1 MSWLSKPTLLLLM
14 AVLQL
19 QALLWLCPVSVSA
32 QLLLPGLV
40 LPAIPSGCSVVFAP
54 GSAFSDTATRTSI
67 SNSQLQQPLIDT
79 QSSADVNAVA
89 YHLHSSDCGVQLY
102 STVGGTEDNQ
112 QPTTPTFTLNGT
124 AAQSFVVLQP
134 LTPDFNA
141 ETGGIYVLTLTAS
154 MGGISVYNTATGV
167 SLQVALLNC
176 AAGTF
181 GVQASAIT
189 SSSAYSLGPT
199 IPAACAA
206 VGGTPFV
213 DGPSFALN
221 HPGDGTEM
229 SYAVTASG
237 SVQANA
243 VAIHLLGSSYYK
255 QVILS
260 LRYGSEYP
268 QATVLLDAPATGV
281 YAAPLSDTLT
291 LQGNSFSVLLLDQA
305 NNPGDLLFGGSRD
318 LPQLQLLYCDTSA
331 FTAQGGSVP
340 AVVCPVS
347 SSTGSSSAVSSSV
360 RSSSALS
367 SSRVSSSARSSSVF
381 SSSAVSSS
389 RVSSS
394 VVSSSAV
401 SSSRVSSSVR
411 SSSAGSSSAVSSSPA
426 SSSAVS
432 SSAVSSSAV
441 SSSVPSSSAAASSS
455 SSSSS
460 TSAAAF
466 SDPRF
471 RGFWGQSFYV
481 EGVVG
486 GVYSLLSS
494 QAVQVNARFTYRS
507 NVSCPQQDG
516 HDVSNCFQEAGTYF
530 GSLAVRAS
538 TGDWLRVV
546 GGGVAAGF
554 AEVSI
559 NGQRPVQVGD
569 SVDVGHTQ
577 GQGSGEDTATTT
589 LASTTTTT
597 TTTTTSLPSAETSL
611 RAGPQLARLQQL
623 LRGAGGVEGVDGVD
637 GAAAAGQPH
646 ALRSSSPQVQQA
658 AAASSTSPSLPLLHV
673 TRLSAR
679 QLRVQAGDYTL
690 HIDNMDGYVDLAA
703 VDVQCWACLEQG
715 HLSLDGLLGQTWQ
728 ATARIVHDVEGVEQF
743 RVVGDDEAGCS
754 SAVHDRH
761 CSAAA

>member
-1 MSWLSKPTLLLLM
+1 MSRVLLVLV
-14 AVLQL
+14 AALQL
-19 QALLWLCPVSVSA
+19 HALLWLCPLPASA

-40 LPAIPSGCSVVFAP
+40 LPAIPSSCTLVP
-54 GSAFSDTATRTSI
+54 GTPGFSDTLTRTVI
-67 SNSQLQQPLIDT
+67 SNTDMTQVLQAASLDDFD
-79 QSSADVNAVA
+79 DVNTVA
-89 YHLHSSDCGVQLY
+89 YHLYSSDCGVQLY

-134 LTPDFNA
+134 LSPTFDVPQGV
-141 ETGGIYVLTLTAS
+141 GGFTVDLFAS
-154 MGGISVYNTATGV
+154 MGSISVYDTADLLGV
-167 SLQVALLNC
+167 QVALLNC
-176 AAGTF
+176 PDDMF
-181 GVQASAIT
+181 GVQASAIST
-189 SSSAYSLGPT
+189 YGTYSLGPT
-199 IPAACAA
+199 IPAACAE
-206 VGGTPFV
+206 VVGTPFV
-213 DGPSFALN
+213 DGPSFNLT
-221 HPGDGTEM
+221 GDSGGM
-229 SYAVTASG
+229 VSYAVTASG

-243 VAIHLLGSSYYK
+243 VAVHVLGSNFD
-255 QVILS
+255 
-260 LRYGSEYP
+260 GSEVFVSVDYNRTTGTAIVSP
-268 QATVLLDAPATGV
+268 YGPAAIGV
-281 YAAPLSDTLT
+281 YVAPLQLQFGTSIT
-291 LQGNSFSVLLLDQA
+291 LQGGTVELELDQ
-305 NNPGDLLFGGSRD
+305 NQLTNPGPFLFGGSEGNM
-318 LPQLQLLYCDTSA
+318 QLQLLYCDPSA
-331 FTAQGGSVP
+331 FTPQGGAVP
-340 AVVCPVS
+340 AVVCPVP
-347 SSTGSSSAVSSSV
+347 V
-360 RSSSALS
+360 
-367 SSRVSSSARSSSVF
+367 
-381 SSSAVSSS
+381 
-389 RVSSS
+389 
-394 VVSSSAV
+394 
-401 SSSRVSSSVR
+401 
-411 SSSAGSSSAVSSSPA
+411 
-426 SSSAVS
+426 
-432 SSAVSSSAV
+432 
-441 SSSVPSSSAAASSS
+441 
-455 SSSSS
+455 SSSS

-690 HIDNMDGYVDLAA
+690 HIDNMDGYVDLSA

-761 CSAAA
+761 CSAA

>member
-1 MSWLSKPTLLLLM
+1 MDSAAAHSAASPPPRLEAHPLQYTTHLIHAAPSRLRCNTLS
-14 AVLQL
+14 
-19 QALLWLCPVSVSA
+19 
-32 QLLLPGLV
+32 
-40 LPAIPSGCSVVFAP
+40 
-54 GSAFSDTATRTSI
+54 
-67 SNSQLQQPLIDT
+67 
-79 QSSADVNAVA
+79 
-89 YHLHSSDCGVQLY
+89 
-102 STVGGTEDNQ
+102 
-112 QPTTPTFTLNGT
+112 TPTFTLNGT

-189 SSSAYSLGPT
+189 SSSENYALGPT
-199 IPAACAA
+199 IPAACAVLA
-206 VGGTPFV
+206 GTPFV
-213 DGPSFALN
+213 DGTNFTLEGYSDP
-221 HPGDGTEM
+221 
-229 SYAVTASG
+229 VTASYTVTVPA
-237 SVQANA
+237 SVSAQANA
-243 VAIHLLGSSYYK
+243 LAAHLLGG
-255 QVILS
+255 
-260 LRYGSEYP
+260 RYPDNAVAVSVTYNGSESRITSVQFFTYG
-268 QATVLLDAPATGV
+268 VFGVFVAPFNYGG
-281 YAAPLSDTLT
+281 PIT
-291 LQGNSFSVLLLDQA
+291 LQGGTVSMGLSNELKYGTS
-305 NNPGDLLFGGSRD
+305 PTLFGGSRD

-690 HIDNMDGYVDLAA
+690 HIDNMDGYVDLSA

-743 RVVGDDEAGCS
+743 RVVGDDEAACS